1 MQRLMRPPERGS
13 LEQQGIRVTNKAK
26 DSARLRSVTPLR
38 EDVENRLHNGSKVM
52 KRRKD
57 DALKSREVQK
67 AIAEGRPPPGSKKRP
82 VTPLSEELEQRLYTG
97 SASRLR
103 RQEQRRREQEQEARF
118 MRASSPGVWSP
129 PGEASSDAASSSD
142 TEVLSDASS
151 APSES
156 AWAQAAEMDLEEML
170 SGMEEAEQLTAEQS
184 AALLRALRQ
193 SEAET
198 VRDLDFLAPT
208 LEALRSE
215 LGPALADEEGQ
226 EEEDG
231 LDRLWDVLEA
241 SRAIDKKPG
250 RSKGEERKGRRRRS
264 GSSAEP
270 KTDPAYIARL
280 ARHRKRDT
288 SFSRETPP
296 TADWPTVSPSAA
308 SCVFSF

>member
-1 MQRLMRPPERGS
+1 
-13 LEQQGIRVTNKAK
+13 
-26 DSARLRSVTPLR
+26 
-38 EDVENRLHNGSKVM
+38 
-52 KRRKD
+52 
-57 DALKSREVQK
+57 
-67 AIAEGRPPPGSKKRP
+67 
-82 VTPLSEELEQRLYTG
+82 
-97 SASRLR
+97 
-103 RQEQRRREQEQEARF
+103 

-129 PGEASSDAASSSD
+129 PGDASSDAASSSD

-184 AALLRALRQ
+184 AALLRALRE

-215 LGPALADEEGQ
+215 LGPALAGEEGQ

-241 SRAIDKKPG
+241 SRAINKKPG
-250 RSKGEERKGRRRRS
+250 SSKGEERKGRQRRS

-308 SCVFSF
+308 SRLFRFSLNSPACNAPILGS